1 MFKMKRMTALLMSI
15 LLMGSTVCAPAMA
28 AEVNGE
34 EPENAA
40 ENVTTEVAEPIEQG
54 VEAEEADVFDT
65 SETAEEEQPE
75 TDAIES
81 QESSGE
87 STAETAVGT
96 DTAEDEDE
104 YLSLVV
110 ADGVTED
117 TDNNDAYDASAG
129 WSADELASLPVLD
142 TDVTSASDGCV
153 LLGMPGEYIADQ
165 QAFLD
170 RINEIR
176 KEACEEGVIN
186 PSTGL
191 PLTPE
196 DYRPLKWS
204 YDLEKVARIRAAESS
219 MTGYHERAN
228 GASWQSVECD
238 PFYLG
243 ECIAWNYSKSA
254 TAGISQWYAEK
265 QYWVEGRTDK
275 VTGHYT
281 NMILP
286 KARYVGGA
294 TFWSP
299 YTEYPNTTLLEYSFE
314 EGLDESFVDMMGECI
329 QTVEISES
337 NLSGK
342 PSIIGAVSGVKG
354 DENILLLT
362 ENALFNGPMFST
374 DTGHLLFIDGVSWSS
389 SNSGIA
395 SVSADG
401 IVKARKCGSA
411 TITAQAENG
420 SSASAEFTVEHV
432 LQKLPAKEATC
443 TENGLTEGEKCSN
456 CGKVTIEQETVP
468 AKGHAY
474 GSWIVTKEATCTAKG
489 SRKKVCANCGDVV
502 TEATPANGH
511 KWNSN
516 YTVDKA
522 ATCTEDGAES
532 KHCSVCNAI
541 DQSTVRAIQK
551 KGHAYGS
558 WKVTKEATCT
568 AKGSKEKVCASCGK
582 KVTEAIPAAGH
593 KWDEDYSVDIKPTI
607 YAEGSES
614 KHCSV
619 CGEIDPDSVR
629 TIPKL
634 KGTWKK
640 NSKGWWYDYG
650 DGSYPVS
657 KFESINGSVY
667 YFNGSGY
674 MVTGWQKIDGSWYY
688 FGAGGAMQTGWQKI
702 GGKWYYMNE
711 SGIMQLG
718 WKQIGGRWYYFEAN
732 GAMAANKWVGN
743 YYLMGNGSM
752 ATNTWIGQYY
762 VGADGKWIPGY
773 KAAN

>member
-1 MFKMKRMTALLMSI
+1 
-15 LLMGSTVCAPAMA
+15 
-28 AEVNGE
+28 
-34 EPENAA
+34 
-40 ENVTTEVAEPIEQG
+40 
-54 VEAEEADVFDT
+54 
-65 SETAEEEQPE
+65 
-75 TDAIES
+75 
-81 QESSGE
+81 
-87 STAETAVGT
+87 
-96 DTAEDEDE
+96 
-104 YLSLVV
+104 
-110 ADGVTED
+110 
-117 TDNNDAYDASAG
+117 
-129 WSADELASLPVLD
+129 
-142 TDVTSASDGCV
+142 
-153 LLGMPGEYIADQ
+153 
-165 QAFLD
+165 
-170 RINEIR
+170 
-176 KEACEEGVIN
+176 
-186 PSTGL
+186 
-191 PLTPE
+191 
-196 DYRPLKWS
+196 
-204 YDLEKVARIRAAESS
+204 

-265 QYWVEGRTDK
+265 QYWVEGRTDRE
-275 VTGHYT
+275 TGHYT

-286 KARYVGGA
+286 NLCYVGGA
-294 TFWSP
+294 AFWSP
-299 YTEYPNTTLLEYSFE
+299 YTEYPNTTLLEYSYE
-314 EGLDESFVDMMGECI
+314 KGLDESFVDMMGECI

-342 PSIIGAVSGVKG
+342 PSIIGSVSGVKG
-354 DENILLLT
+354 DENTLLLT
-362 ENALFNGPMFST
+362 ENALYNGPVFST

-389 SNSGIA
+389 SNSDIA

-468 AKGHAY
+468 A
-474 GSWIVTKEATCTAKG
+474 
-489 SRKKVCANCGDVV
+489 
-502 TEATPANGH
+502 
-511 KWNSN
+511 
-516 YTVDKA
+516 
-522 ATCTEDGAES
+522 
-532 KHCSVCNAI
+532 
-541 DQSTVRAIQK
+541 